1 MKMPGILEHVKKYLL
16 SLPSGLCSFSRISF
30 LETHTHRS
38 AEHPLNSPKS
48 PGSDY
53 TGGKQMELLH
63 WELPWGRVK
72 IQNNFDNN
80 NNNL

>member
-16 SLPSGLCSFSRISF
+16 SAGSGLCSFPRISF

-38 AEHPLNSPKS
+38 AEHPLSSLKS

-53 TGGKQMELLH
+53 TRGKQMESLH
-63 WELPWGRVK
+63 
-72 IQNNFDNN
+72 
-80 NNNL
+80 